1 MRLRLAGASPSG
13 AAARYPAREGA
24 PSMRPPEPRPTS
36 PPAADQAPGSA
47 EASDPKPLYTIVLDP
62 RCGVGSRFSHQVLRD
77 HVIHAT
83 NQLPHS
89 RMSDDY
95 CQLQLGSFIGDS
107 LGVYYTA
114 DQEPGTVTRLSIND
128 LLASDAARLTGG
140 APDGPHWR
148 GSLILESGAQLPL
161 RPAREEDYPGPIDIS
176 TFRCVDI
183 YEHKDCSMVDS
194 HVIQAK
200 WTSPDPDWAALADDL
215 KSSSDLAPFPTE
227 VRSRLRDAGITAAD
241 HFSHLRRRDWL
252 KVSPESFPIVKLG
265 HPIPT
270 AGAAGVATSSS
281 SLLLRDSD
289 GLSACSSKRSRRG
302 GSPTAGPAK
311 RSQFDHSSLEP
322 EPHGVSAPLLNR
334 SPAPEADQDGADIP
348 YNALGNRVESAAGSD
363 NHVNMEDD
371 DEELPTLD
379 ELRSTDYLTRCHPV
393 AALEPFPE
401 EVRARLV
408 AQDEHDFMIEY
419 SRGRTSQR
427 GLQDYTVLI
436 DGKVWHWQSVRPGEV
451 GSEEHLNA
459 TSADMVFLQPSDRSV
474 DLQCQRLQSTI
485 RRVIDDLHNAMM
497 HLETND
503 ALLGIPA
510 VFRAYQ
516 TRQAAQLHRQMD
528 SADWI
533 RKFLELLH
541 DEGRPDAVSFPYARA
556 SLRLKLMRP
565 DIPDGT
571 RSRGGFREWARKPN
585 GMFYTE
591 AERQNHARHLRR
603 RHARAESQRL
613 AKANGEVNYVL
624 DWKSVRELS
633 CVNTLEHFIAY
644 NKTQCEYYGMAAPL
658 STTPEH
664 LREVPGY
671 LSININEEQLVLH
684 GVWYC
689 KSYTDNVIVVAHL
702 VVATNWWIDR
712 LSGFLVGPTVGTKY
726 HLTEFTDA
734 HAVGLEYAVHDQHY
748 VWVLNVK
755 RGVNMGTTRSN
766 ELL

>member
-1 MRLRLAGASPSG
+1 MN
-13 AAARYPAREGA
+13 
-24 PSMRPPEPRPTS
+24 PPETRPTS
-36 PPAADQAPGSA
+36 PPPADQASGSE

-77 HVIHAT
+77 HVIHTA
-83 NQLPHS
+83 NPLQHS

-95 CQLQLGSFIGDS
+95 CQLQLGSFAGDS

-114 DQEPGTVTRLSIND
+114 DQDPGTVTRLSIND
-128 LLASDAARLTGG
+128 LLASDAARITGG
-140 APDGPHWR
+140 TPDGPHWR
-148 GSLILESGAQLPL
+148 GSLTLDSGAQLPL
-161 RPAREEDYPGPIDIS
+161 RPARAEDYPGPIDIS
-176 TFRCVDI
+176 AFRCVDI
-183 YEHKDCSMVDS
+183 YEHKDCNMVDS
-194 HVIQAK
+194 HVIQTK

-215 KSSSDLAPFPTE
+215 KSSSDLAPFSTE

-252 KVSPESFPIVKLG
+252 NVSPESFPIVKLE
-265 HPIPT
+265 T
-270 AGAAGVATSSS
+270 
-281 SLLLRDSD
+281 
-289 GLSACSSKRSRRG
+289 
-302 GSPTAGPAK
+302 
-311 RSQFDHSSLEP
+311 
-322 EPHGVSAPLLNR
+322 HGVTAPLLNR
-334 SPAPEADQDGADIP
+334 SPAPVADQDGADIP
-348 YNALGNRVESAAGSD
+348 YNALGNRTDSAAGSD
-363 NHVNMEDD
+363 HVNMEDD
-371 DEELPTLD
+371 DDELPTLD
-379 ELRSTDYLTRCHPV
+379 ELRSTDYLSRCHPV
-393 AALEPFPE
+393 AALEPFPADI
-401 EVRARLV
+401 RARLM

-427 GLQDYTVLI
+427 VLQDYTVMI

-459 TSADMVFLQPSDRSV
+459 TSADMVFLQPSDRNV
-474 DLQCQRLQSTI
+474 DLQS
-485 RRVIDDLHNAMM
+485 
-497 HLETND
+497 
-503 ALLGIPA
+503 
-510 VFRAYQ
+510 
-516 TRQAAQLHRQMD
+516 
-528 SADWI
+528 
-533 RKFLELLH
+533 
-541 DEGRPDAVSFPYARA
+541 
-556 SLRLKLMRP
+556 
-565 DIPDGT
+565 
-571 RSRGGFREWARKPN
+571 
-585 GMFYTE
+585 
-591 AERQNHARHLRR
+591 
-603 RHARAESQRL
+603 RAESQQL
-613 AKANGEVNYVL
+613 AKANGEVNYVF

-689 KSYTDNVIVVAHL
+689 QSYTDNVIVVAHL

-712 LSGFLVGPTVGTKY
+712 LSGFLVGPTEGAKY

-766 ELL
+766 ELLVPQPPLSTGVWGGATFPILGENLSVNLRLRAVASDLTTSDILAFLKTHTQPSTRELPYQALAGFLEQPSVRTVDPQSV